1 MLQIDPKC
9 IHRHISNP
17 IVPQKLVH
25 LTMII
30 VHRILEMKS
39 IASLRVM
46 KPNIRSLRERKKKS
60 KLKFMK
66 VQMGQ
71 LLIVVRLTEQN
82 QLLV

>member
-1 MLQIDPKC
+1 MQQIDPKC
-9 IHRHISNP
+9 IHKHTSNL

-30 VHRILEMKS
+30 VHRTLKMKS
-39 IASLRVM
+39 IASLKVWI
-46 KPNIRSLRERKKKS
+46 PNMRSLREPEKRG
-60 KLKFMK
+60 KLSVMK

-71 LLIVVRLTEQN
+71 LLTVVRSTGQN